1 MKSPIQLSLAESLLG
16 SLDPP
21 PLGYRAQSIDPNI
34 SADLVRFHLYRQR
47 TTEERLILGAK
58 YRQNARKL
66 SLECL
71 RQSFPEL
78 TAEDF
83 ARKIANA

>member
-34 SADLVRFHLYRQR
+34 SADLVRFHLYCQR

-58 YRQNARKL
+58 YRQNAKKSISYQNSQNCCNGFNPR
-66 SLECL
+66 
-71 RQSFPEL
+71 
-78 TAEDF
+78 
-83 ARKIANA
+83 